1 MNGPETSK
9 IIFVDSKSIFL
20 IFIILELDKK
30 ENSVLNKYLI
40 VITNLIN

>member
-9 IIFVDSKSIFL
+9 IICVDNKIIFL
-20 IFIILELDKK
+20 LLNILELDKK
-30 ENSVLNKYLI
+30 ENSVLNKYLT